1 MCKEFPSKKP
11 ATREIWDKLSVYF
24 SIFEWYNW
32 PKYQFSLIAKC
43 QMPFFGIIVNFIIEK
58 FSLSQFSLL
67 TGFFE
72 RTRENILHIF
82 RALKSSE
89 FVKMNNKLVHW
100 QEPNV
105 SKDLSRTWYL
115 FFMPHSH
122 FYIWQ
127 EF

>member
-1 MCKEFPSKKP
+1 MENSYKM
-11 ATREIWDKLSVYF
+11 
-24 SIFEWYNW
+24 
-32 PKYQFSLIAKC
+32 Q

-89 FVKMNNKLVHW
+89 FVKMNNKLVH
-100 QEPNV
+100 
-105 SKDLSRTWYL
+105 
-115 FFMPHSH
+115 
-122 FYIWQ
+122 
-127 EF
+127 